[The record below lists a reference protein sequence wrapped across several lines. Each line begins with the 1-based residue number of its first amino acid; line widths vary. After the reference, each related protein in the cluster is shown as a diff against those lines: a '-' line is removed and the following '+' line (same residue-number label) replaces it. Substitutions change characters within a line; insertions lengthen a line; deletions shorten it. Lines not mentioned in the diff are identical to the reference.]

1 MLSAL
6 KQLKPTK
13 FIIINSFC
21 FYYFAQKLIP
31 GAVLALRLLLA
42 VFVLWTCPRWYGG
55 PQNPHTN
62 PNIHSQQLLFQQV
75 YPKIDPWGRPIS
87 GLEVLKAQADFGD
100 ALLFPRVPC
109 HSQGVERTVQLV
121 TKACKKVKS
130 HTRRHQEI
138 LSKLYWRKLKA
149 QGRFVPRGQKSPRT
163 PITPRSPRP
172 KRSRK

>member
-1 MLSAL
+1 MLSASSL
-6 KQLKPTK
+6 QYLSSGLVPDGMEVHKTLIPTQIFIPNSFYFNK
-13 FIIINSFC
+13 FIL
-21 FYYFAQKLIP
+21 KLIP
-31 GAVLALRLLLA
+31 GV
-42 VFVLWTCPRWYGG
+42 V
-55 PQNPHTN
+55 
-62 PNIHSQQLLFQQV
+62 
-75 YPKIDPWGRPIS
+75 S

-121 TKACKKVKS
+121 TKACKKVRS

-138 LSKLYWRKLKA
+138 LSKLYWRKLTA
-149 QGRFVPRGQKSPRT
+149 QGLFVPRGQKSPRT